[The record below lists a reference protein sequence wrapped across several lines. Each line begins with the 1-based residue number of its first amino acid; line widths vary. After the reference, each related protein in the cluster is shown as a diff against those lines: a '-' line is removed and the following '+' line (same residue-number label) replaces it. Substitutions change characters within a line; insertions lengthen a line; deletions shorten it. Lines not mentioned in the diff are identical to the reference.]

1 MKTTFNLLLSL
12 LISSG
17 LKAQTQ
23 NTMENKNN
31 AMAKGQVIKHGKLV
45 YSEIRIN
52 ASPEKVWKEFTDFE
66 SYPTWNP
73 FIKSLKSK
81 PIVGKKIEAQIQ
93 APGKKPMIFKPKVLV
108 FDSLREF
115 RWIGKLFVP
124 RLFDGEHAFIIKD
137 NKDGTT
143 SFIQYERF
151 RGLLIPLVKNMLNV
165 NTLEG
170 FNQMNNALKTR
181 CES

>member
-12 LISSG
+12 IISSG
-17 LKAQTQ
+17 LIAQTQ

-52 ASPEKVWKEFTDFE
+52 ANAEKVWKEFTDFE
-66 SYPTWNP
+66 KYPEWNP
-73 FIKSLKSK
+73 FIKS
-81 PIVGKKIEAQIQ
+81 IVGKPVIEKKIEAQIQ
-93 APGKKPMIFKPKVLV
+93 APGKKPMLFKPKVLV

-124 RLFDGEHAFIIKD
+124 RLFDGEHTFVIKD
-137 NKDGTT
+137 NNDGTT
-143 SFIQYERF
+143 TFIQYERF
-151 RGLLIPLVKNMLNV
+151 RGLLIPLVKKMLNV
-165 NTLEG
+165 NTMEG
-170 FNQMNNALKTR
+170 FNQMNSALKTR
-181 CES
+181 CEN